1 MGKSLREIAQEL
13 KESDKKVHLIYAFN
27 GTGKTRLSK
36 EFTKLVT
43 PDEGELTRQK
53 ILYYNAFT
61 EDLFYWDNEAIA
73 LKIWNNY
80 FMDWILID
88 QGQDGN
94 IIKNFQQYTN
104 DKLMPNFNFSDR
116 SVTFSIERGNEE
128 IIESI
133 KLSKGEESNF
143 IWSIFYTLLELVIS
157 ELKIPE
163 FDERSTSDFN
173 QLEYVFIDDPV
184 SSLDDNHLIEVA
196 SNLASLIKESNKE
209 KLGLQFIIT
218 THNPLF
224 YNVLHNEF
232 GNANKFR
239 LEKLEDGTYELH
251 AQRNDSPFSYH
262 MFLRNELR
270 TAINENRIQKYH
282 FNFLRNLF
290 EKTATF
296 LGYMDWKKF
305 VTA

>member
-36 EFTKLVT
+36 EFAKLVT

-80 FMDWILID
+80 FMDWILIE

-128 IIESI
+128 IAESI

-163 FDERSTSDFN
+163 LDERSTSDFN
-173 QLEYVFIDDPV
+173 QLKYVFIDDPV

-209 KLGLQFIIT
+209 NLGLQFIIT

-251 AQRNDSPFSYH
+251 AQRNDLPFSYH

-270 TAINENRIQKYH
+270 TAINETEFKNIILI
-282 FNFLRNLF
+282 F
-290 EKTATF
+290 
-296 LGYMDWKKF
+296 
-305 VTA
+305 